1 MAVPPSLL
9 PSHSKKVLGAM
20 RAERTV
26 KRITFNPT
34 SANPGETL
42 YVSVT
47 KLAVNEVI
55 VPGSLALVFDINL
68 KVTGAH
74 ANNYLVQNVSR
85 ALVDKFH
92 VKFAATTV
100 QETAGYDIYKL
111 FEDLFLSKEER
122 ENMLRE
128 GIQDT
133 DLNKLRSDAGDKDT
147 SNAGRNTLNA
157 VYGTKYRINLDH
169 PILTD
174 HGVFYPQALYND
186 LVFELTLAPASQ
198 VVKGSDPA
206 KLGYK
211 LENIELE
218 YEVIRSKTLA
228 EETVSTYASGKE
240 FAYDLVMRERV
251 VPITRGS
258 ETHLTI
264 RVNPQRRSL
273 KGLLLLFIN
282 PYNPGAR
289 DSEHYFNP
297 DITKVKVTVN
307 GVPSRV
313 YNEGIS
319 DKDMWNELTRHFNP
333 KNGGGSPN
341 MTLAKYLTANKFG
354 LWVDLR
360 SMADTT
366 MHGNGQRMVNTQG
379 RGAARDRSKGLRLGH
394 YKLPHLHRLR
404 LADEHHGSAAGIG
417 SVLETLVYHMAEA
430 YKINFYPKP
439 VPPTTP
445 RVKSFE
451 EIQRLL
457 AQAPAPPTQ
466 HTSIPHTYGPKKTAL
481 QRPDCGAHQFR

>member
-1 MAVPPSLL
+1 M
-9 PSHSKKVLGAM
+9 
-20 RAERTV
+20 
-26 KRITFNPT
+26 
-34 SANPGETL
+34 
-42 YVSVT
+42 
-47 KLAVNEVI
+47 
-55 VPGSLALVFDINL
+55 
-68 KVTGAH
+68 
-74 ANNYLVQNVSR
+74 
-85 ALVDKFH
+85 DKFH

-111 FEDLFLSKEER
+111 FEDLFLSKDER

-133 DLNKLRSDAGDKDT
+133 ALNKLRSDAGDKDT

-157 VYGTKYRINLDH
+157 VYGAKYRINLDH

-297 DITKVKVTVN
+297 
-307 GVPSRV
+307 
-313 YNEGIS
+313 
-319 DKDMWNELTRHFNP
+319 RHN
-333 KNGGGSPN
+333 
-341 MTLAKYLTANKFG
+341 
-354 LWVDLR
+354 
-360 SMADTT
+360 
-366 MHGNGQRMVNTQG
+366 
-379 RGAARDRSKGLRLGH
+379 
-394 YKLPHLHRLR
+394 
-404 LADEHHGSAAGIG
+404 
-417 SVLETLVYHMAEA
+417 
-430 YKINFYPKP
+430 
-439 VPPTTP
+439 
-445 RVKSFE
+445 
-451 EIQRLL
+451 
-457 AQAPAPPTQ
+457 
-466 HTSIPHTYGPKKTAL
+466 
-481 QRPDCGAHQFR
+481 